1 MEAGRWEHFSHEADV
16 GIRGTGPTRESAFS
30 QAARAMIAAITDV
43 DAVKPAEPVT
53 ISAEAPDDEL
63 LLVEWLNAIVFEIAT
78 REMLFSR
85 FDVAIDGNRLSA
97 TAWGE
102 PLDKSRHR
110 PAVEVKGATYTSL
123 VVRHEEG
130 GAWTAQC
137 VVDV

>member
-43 DAVKPAEPVT
+43 DSVKPAEPVPV
-53 ISAEAPDDEL
+53 SAEAPDDEL

-78 REMLFSR
+78 RQMLFSR
-85 FDVAIDGNRLSA
+85 FDVEIDGDRLTA
-97 TAWGE
+97 TLWGE
-102 PLDKSRHR
+102 PIDKERHR

-123 VVRHEEG
+123 KVLHEG
-130 GAWTAQC
+130 GVWTAQC